1 MQRPPRGVATVLLA
15 AAGMLVVSLAGCAI
29 QPASAVT
36 DDEARDR
43 FVNAL
48 NDTQTLV
55 GGEWQVL
62 DDPTPRE
69 CVIPLWVA
77 GERYPALRVGD
88 APLSVVL
95 AADRVETA
103 WNDQGMRVTRTDV
116 GTVIEVKGESANGE
130 LMVFRVSE
138 SASTLLGESEC
149 RPT

>member
-1 MQRPPRGVATVLLA
+1 MQRPLRRVATALLA
-15 AAGMLVVSLAGCAI
+15 VAGLLVVSLAGCAI

-36 DDEARDR
+36 DEEARER
-43 FVNAL
+43 FFSAL
-48 NDTQTLV
+48 DDTQILV
-55 GGEWQVL
+55 GGQWQVL

-103 WNDQGMRVTRTDV
+103 WNEQGMRVTRTDV
-116 GTVIEVKGESANGE
+116 GTVVEVKGESANGE
-130 LMVFRVSE
+130 LMIFRVSD